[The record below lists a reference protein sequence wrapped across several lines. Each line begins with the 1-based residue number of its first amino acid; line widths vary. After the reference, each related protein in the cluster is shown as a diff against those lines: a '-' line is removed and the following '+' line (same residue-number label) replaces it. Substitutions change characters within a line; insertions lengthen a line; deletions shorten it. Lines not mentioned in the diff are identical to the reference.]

1 MPNMTV
7 IGLDLGGTKLAC
19 ALFTRNGKILRKR
32 VVPLEGRQ
40 GRAVG
45 ELMRQELKD
54 LLAAARAKRVNV
66 SAIGVSVP
74 GISYSRTGKVWAP
87 NIPGWEDYPLR
98 RELLAVL
105 PDKRI
110 RVVIDS
116 DRAAC
121 ILGETW
127 RGAAK
132 GCRNAIFLAVGTGI
146 GAGVL
151 IDGRILRGAH
161 DIAGAIGWLA
171 LDRPFRPEYV
181 PCGCFEHH
189 ASGTGLAEVA
199 NEILAQR
206 PGHTRST
213 APARHD
219 STTPL
224 FGSARDVFSAYDRGD
239 PVAKEA
245 ITQAVQFW
253 GMAVANLV
261 SLFNPE
267 KIIFGGGVFG
277 PATQFLGDIYAEAQ
291 KWAQPIS
298 IKQVKLQA
306 SKLGGDAGLY
316 GAGCLALQAARAG
329 LGKAEAR
336 NPKAERNPKPEG
348 REPKEPAR
356 Y

>member
-1 MPNMTV
+1 MPNMAV
-7 IGLDLGGTKLAC
+7 IGIDLGGTKLAG
-19 ALFTRNGKILRKR
+19 AIFTPKGRILCKN

-45 ELMRQELKD
+45 ELIRQELKN

-98 RELLAVL
+98 REILGAV
-105 PDKRI
+105 PDNRI

-116 DRAAC
+116 DRAC
-121 ILGETW
+121 YILGETW
-127 RGAAK
+127 RGVAK

-171 LDRPFRPEYV
+171 LDRPFRREYV
-181 PCGCFEHH
+181 GCGCFEYH
-189 ASGTGLAEVA
+189 ASGEGLAKVAQEV
-199 NEILAQR
+199 LAK
-206 PGHTRST
+206 H
-213 APARHD
+213 
-219 STTPL
+219 
-224 FGSARDVFSAYDRGD
+224 SARPSGRGYKVARLQDCKQLTAREVFSAYEHGD
-239 PVAKEA
+239 PVAKEVIA
-245 ITQAVQFW
+245 QAVEFW

-277 PATQFLGDIYAEAQ
+277 PAAQFLGDIYAEAQ

-298 IKQVKLQA
+298 IRQVKLQA
-306 SKLGGDAGLY
+306 SKLGSDAGLY
-316 GAGCLALQAARAG
+316 GAGFLALQ
-329 LGKAEAR
+329 ESTS
-336 NPKAERNPKPEG
+336 
-348 REPKEPAR
+348 PA
-356 Y
+356 